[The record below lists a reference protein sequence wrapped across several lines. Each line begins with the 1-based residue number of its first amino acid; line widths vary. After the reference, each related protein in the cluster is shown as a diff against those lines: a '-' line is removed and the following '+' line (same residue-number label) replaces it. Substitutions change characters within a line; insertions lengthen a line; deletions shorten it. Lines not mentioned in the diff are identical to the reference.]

1 MTHHSDDQ
9 SDRVGG
15 RGAQR
20 ERLVARRAR
29 LVAKFAG
36 AASRSDRRAM
46 LRLHRELQHVA
57 ECLALVDRRPARPQF
72 VVSSMFLAQCF
83 RDLTADEREQLFF
96 VTGAEVDGVAV
107 LDQKAEFPHERRTAV
122 AVVGDR
128 GATHR
133 LLIRLEQFGHR
144 LLAHFHSHPGTG
156 ARATLPSG
164 TDERFQRRLE
174 TAGYPTVAAIFS
186 RDGYVRF
193 FRLTGEFD
201 LRIHGEGV
209 EDLGKHT
216 YRLTSTDAP
225 R

>member
-1 MTHHSDDQ
+1 MTRPVPKPTATRDPRALRR
-9 SDRVGG
+9 DRLTG
-15 RGAQR
+15 RRTRLLAR
-20 ERLVARRAR
+20 FERAANRNDR
-29 LVAKFAG
+29 LT
-36 AASRSDRRAM
+36 M
-46 LRLHRELQHVA
+46 LQLHRELQHVA
-57 ECLALVDRRPARPQF
+57 ECLTLVERTPARPRF
-72 VVSSMFLAQCF
+72 VVSSLFLEQCF
-83 RDLTADEREQLFF
+83 RDLTADDREQLFF

-107 LDQKAEFPHERRTAV
+107 LDQKAEFAHERRTAV

-156 ARATLPSG
+156 ADATHPSG

-186 RDGYVRF
+186 RDGYIRF

-201 LRIHGEGV
+201 LQIHGEGV

-216 YRLTSTDAP
+216 YRLTAADT
-225 R
+225 RR